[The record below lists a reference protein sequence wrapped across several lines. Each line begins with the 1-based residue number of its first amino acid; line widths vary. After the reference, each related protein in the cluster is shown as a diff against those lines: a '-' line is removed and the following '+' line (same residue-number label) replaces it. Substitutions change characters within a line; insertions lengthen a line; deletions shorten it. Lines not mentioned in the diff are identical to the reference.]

1 MSKSTRGPVLAIL
14 AAILVVGGYAF
25 YRSPQGQEIFTRP
38 DREESPLEFLERLPD
53 IEPIETK
60 PQPLR
65 NRQDAVPDRQSQRAA
80 EPAAPYRNRVPN
92 SEVASTVMQ
101 ILAARGLASGV
112 SVSASDTR
120 VEVSGTVKSRADRE
134 QILDILEKA
143 REARRID
150 AAALVVEEQ

>member
-1 MSKSTRGPVLAIL
+1 MSKWTRRPVLAIL

-38 DREESPLEFLERLPD
+38 DREESPLEFLERLPE
-53 IEPIETK
+53 IEPMEPK
-60 PQPLR
+60 PQR
-65 NRQDAVPDRQSQRAA
+65 NRQDAAPERQSQDVA

-150 AAALVVEEQ
+150 AAALVVEER